1 MGLAYHGMT
10 HCVECGTTLSRNEY
24 YICNMCK
31 REEEET
37 RIKARERILNIL
49 TDMNDYEI
57 KALEEFIHKIG
68 KEYKNKEIKKEIEK
82 LKKSLDE

>member
-1 MGLAYHGMT
+1 MYAEWIKKY
-10 HCVECGTTLSRNEY
+10 EEIKNEKKKETEY
-24 YICNMCK
+24 CPMCERK
-31 REEEET
+31 KEEP

-49 TDMNDYEI
+49 ADMNDYEI

-82 LKKSLDE
+82 LKESLDE